1 MQDGNGFRI
10 EIGEVRVDQ
19 CLVGDQIG
27 TIERAFESF
36 GSGGLVEC
44 AVVNGVMDRLLD
56 FRLLT
61 LVRRTYRP
69 CPAELSQD
77 VSPAIEKETVPAIL
91 GVSFHQ
97 VDTAIHQRN
106 HGVAWS
112 GPPIAIAFR
121 RLITGQRAEGQ
132 DQR

>member
-44 AVVNGVMDRLLD
+44 AVVYM
-56 FRLLT
+56 
-61 LVRRTYRP
+61 
-69 CPAELSQD
+69 A
-77 VSPAIEKETVPAIL
+77 
-91 GVSFHQ
+91 
-97 VDTAIHQRN
+97 
-106 HGVAWS
+106 
-112 GPPIAIAFR
+112 
-121 RLITGQRAEGQ
+121 
-132 DQR
+132 